1 MSEGLTA
8 RTCDEC
14 GASLH
19 LLQPTCDECGDDYEW
34 SFVAP
39 CLDCGR
45 ETEYLHGDCEC
56 GKTHS
61 PWRVAERI
69 AREEGSVTIAK
80 DPVERPSRAGYS
92 RHLGTI
98 RGQWADYRREADDGT
113 EFHVRTFLDH
123 YELHVDDVS
132 ALEEPTMH
140 TLRYG
145 PAAAVTTGTDAVR
158 ATVSAAES
166 FGSYVKSAL
175 RVPGAFIPDRDEH

>member
-1 MSEGLTA
+1 MSEGFPE

-14 GASLH
+14 GATLH
-19 LLQPTCDECGDDYEW
+19 LFQPSCEDCGADYEW

-45 ETEYLHGDCEC
+45 ETDYLHGTCEC
-56 GKTHS
+56 DRLHS
-61 PWRVAERI
+61 AWRVAERI
-69 AREEGSVTIAK
+69 ARAEGSVTVAK
-80 DPVERPSRAGYS
+80 DAVERPSRAGYA

-98 RGQWADYRREADDGT
+98 RGQWADYRRETDEGT
-113 EFHVRTFLDH
+113 EFHVRTYLDH

-145 PAAAVTTGTDAVR
+145 PAAAVKTGTDAVR
-158 ATVSAAES
+158 ATVRVAES
-166 FGSYVKSAL
+166 LGHYVKSAL
-175 RVPGAFIPDRDEH
+175 RVPGAFIPDTDDQ